1 MGLLEVHAE
10 LKILVHDL
18 LDELLAVVVVAFLR
32 LDDIVQ
38 GVQSSRWFA

>member
-10 LKILVHDL
+10 LQILVHDL
-18 LDELLAVVVVAFLR
+18 LDELLAVVMVALLR